1 MKKLLTL
8 TFLILLIACGAQ
20 ESPSEEVVDEPITTS
35 EEYVLPEADVYLT
48 ITDSIGVE
56 LGDSNYVFGAIVGVN
71 LTSEGDIAVLDIQ
84 KYSVSLF
91 SPSGEFLHRI
101 GRNGSGPGEFL
112 LPTGMAFFPDGG
124 LVVSDGMAGKLI
136 YFDSDLEYES
146 ELTGFFPSPP
156 ANISGLEGGAIVGM
170 KPDFL
175 QNEEGIF
182 MGFTIARWEKEQ
194 AEPTVIY
201 HSSMSP
207 FDPADMTDM
216 LEDILFFGTAPD
228 GRVFAAPI
236 SSEEYIF
243 TVWNSEGEELIV
255 ISKDDFERIA
265 KTQEEID
272 IEIEITNNVMIQQ
285 GMPPEMANWEPDP
298 YRTAIGGFGVDGQ
311 GRLWVRKGTT
321 YTPSFDVY
329 DLDGNLLFT
338 AALDA
343 GERTS
348 TWGVSIE
355 GDKFIAFDADPELY
369 PQVFIGDLPE

>member
-56 LGDSNYVFGAIVGVN
+56 LGDSNYVFGSIAGVN
-71 LTSEGDIAVLDIQ
+71 VTPEGYIALLDRQ
-84 KYSVSLF
+84 KTCVSLF
-91 SPSGEFLHRI
+91 SPEGEFIERI
-101 GRNGSGPGEFL
+101 GRQGSGPGEFL

-124 LVVSDGMAGKLI
+124 FVVSDGMSGKLT

-146 ELTGFFPSPP
+146 ELAGFFPSPP

-175 QNEEGIF
+175 QNEEGMF

-207 FDPADMTDM
+207 FDPADMTTM

-228 GRVFAAPI
+228 GRVFTAPI

-265 KTQEEID
+265 KTQEEIN
-272 IEIEITNNVMIQQ
+272 IEIEITNNMMIQQ

-298 YRTAIGGFGVDGQ
+298 YRAAIGGFGVDGQ

-348 TWGVSIE
+348 TWGVNIE

>member
-48 ITDSIGVE
+48 ITDSIGVD

-71 LTSEGDIAVLDIQ
+71 LTSEGDIAVLDMQ
-84 KYSVSLF
+84 KSCISLF
-91 SPSGEFLHRI
+91 TPEGEFIERI
-101 GRNGSGPGEFL
+101 GRQGSGPGEFL

-124 LVVSDGMAGKLI
+124 FVVSDGMSGKLT

-146 ELTGFFPSPP
+146 ELAGFFPAPP

-175 QNEEGIF
+175 QNEEGMF

-207 FDPADMTDM
+207 FDPADMTTM

-228 GRVFAAPI
+228 GRVFTAPI

-265 KTQEEID
+265 KTQEEIN
-272 IEIEITNNVMIQQ
+272 IEIEITNNMMIQQ

-298 YRTAIGGFGVDGQ
+298 YRAAIGGFGVDGQ

-348 TWGVSIE
+348 TWGVNIE